1 MTGTFTEFFKAA
13 SPLRGGYPGAAM
25 GCGNWGA
32 TTIGD
37 TITISTTLASCVV
50 FLTQTYGVMPA
61 SGALCTTVHSSGGL
75 VLLTVP
81 SVCSGSWLAIG
92 F

>member
-13 SPLRGGYPGAAM
+13 SPLRGGSPGAAM

-32 TTIGD
+32 TAIAD

-50 FLTQTYGVMPA
+50 FMTQVYGVMPA
-61 SGALCTTVHSSGGL
+61 SGAVITTVSASGGL
-75 VLLTVP
+75 VLITVP
-81 SVCSGSWLAIG
+81 AICSGSWVAIG
-92 F
+92 Y